1 MKRPTRGALGVGAAA
16 VAAMLCLWGAP
27 AASAQSDNA
36 PPTSRGENFSNKPA
50 PALFQADCTGGG
62 CHKGPQGL
70 AKGQSQG
77 SLAGFLREHYTNSR
91 ESAASLSAYL
101 LKRPPGPAQPSPRA
115 ANARETAPSAPAR
128 SGPSWFD
135 PEPPGPGEARPSRQ
149 QQQQQQ
155 QQRPAR
161 AAARSGEEAAPTP
174 PAAVPSAPAAAEPP
188 ARPARE
194 PRNQRGRQ
202 QPTAAAAAPPAP
214 EAAPPPPPPAPSP
227 PQWDIFD

>member
-1 MKRPTRGALGVGAAA
+1 
-16 VAAMLCLWGAP
+16 MLCVWGAP
-27 AASAQSDNA
+27 AASAQNDNT

-91 ESAASLSAYL
+91 ESAAALSAYL
-101 LKRPPGPAQPSPRA
+101 LKLPPAPAQPSPRA
-115 ANARETAPSAPAR
+115 ASTRETPPSAPAR

-135 PEPPGPGEARPSRQ
+135 PDPGEARPPR
-149 QQQQQQ
+149 QQQQQ

-161 AAARSGEEAAPTP
+161 AAARSGEDAAPTP

-202 QPTAAAAAPPAP
+202 QPTAAAAPTPAP
-214 EAAPPPPPPAPSP
+214 EAAPPPPPPAPPP